1 MHVLRYSSIARF
13 IQGGVVDR
21 NGHLIDFAEGSEY
34 KSLYAPC
41 GNLQR
46 IVILV
51 APLAYS

>member
-1 MHVLRYSSIARF
+1 MHAFGYSNIARF
-13 IQGGVVDR
+13 IQCGVVDR
-21 NGHLIDFAEGSEY
+21 NGHLTDFAEGSEY

-46 IVILV
+46 IVILA